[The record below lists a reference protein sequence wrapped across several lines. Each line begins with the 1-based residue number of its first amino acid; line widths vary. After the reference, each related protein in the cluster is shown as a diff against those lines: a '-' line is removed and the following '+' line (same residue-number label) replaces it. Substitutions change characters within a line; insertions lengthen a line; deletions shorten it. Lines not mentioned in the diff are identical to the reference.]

1 MKSYVK
7 NFTALVLCAVLYVS
21 CSEMKSPASETTAT
35 TEASVLPDTTTGD
48 DRVIIKTADISM
60 DVNRVEES
68 VQAFQELVNAMHGHV
83 YHYEIQNEKYA
94 RNEVQHTMDSSI
106 VINEIHPQGMM
117 KVKVPVQYGD
127 TFVSAVLKMNGSIVN
142 FLLDEND
149 VTEDITE
156 KKELMLNDAGIARQK
171 RTPGNTEEDYFDKET
186 KESYIARK
194 AAFSKMN
201 YQTRYL
207 WFDISLK
214 GKTYTDKQIIASAE
228 TVHTPF
234 YVRATEALNN
244 GWYGF
249 SLFITL
255 LLNLW
260 PFFIIALLAL
270 IVIKRFQGSK
280 YKSPAASPR

>member
-1 MKSYVK
+1 MKSYAK

-21 CSEMKSPASETTAT
+21 CSEMKSPRSETTAT
-35 TEASVLPDTTTGD
+35 TEASSLPDTATGD

-60 DVNRVEES
+60 DVNSVEES

-83 YHYEIQNEKYA
+83 YHYEIQNEKYV

-156 KKELMLNDAGIARQK
+156 KKELMLNDAGISHQK
-171 RTPGNTEEDYFDKET
+171 HKPGNTEEDYFDKET

-201 YQTRYL
+201 YQTKYL

-228 TVHTPF
+228 TVRTPF

-260 PFFIIALLAL
+260 PFFIFALLAL
-270 IVIKRFQGSK
+270 IIIKRFQGSK
-280 YKSPAASPR
+280 YKSAANSR